1 MNRISLGLALPQSLV
16 LHIREC
22 AKAAGQS
29 QTGFL
34 LDLIS
39 NALSFQDDWTRQV
52 ECVGCGTVFDTVHGG
67 KKNCRIK
74 CKKRVQ
80 ARSHWLKV
88 QSDPLKME
96 HHRQKSRDSMR
107 KRRLS

>member
-1 MNRISLGLALPQSLV
+1 MNRISLGLALPRSLV

-52 ECVGCGTVFDTVHGG
+52 ECPGCGTIFNTVHGR
-67 KKNCRIK
+67 KKYCGIK
-74 CKKRVQ
+74 CKKRVE
-80 ARSHWLKV
+80 ARNHWLKV
-88 QSDPLKME
+88 QADPLKME
-96 HHRQKSRDSMR
+96 QHRKKSRDAMR